1 MAKTKK
7 AHWKKIK
14 KLGCRCVKGA
24 KGHERMVKTA
34 LCKGKRKPAGCVK
47 HTRKAT
53 NGRRHAPVARQ
64 HMLYPFAPEGSPV
77 MQTSGRD
84 AGGQIMLPG
93 FGYMPFRHHTTGWRK
108 RASTWRVGR

>member
-24 KGHERMVKTA
+24 KGHERMVKST

-47 HTRKAT
+47 HTKKAA
-53 NGRRHAPVARQ
+53 NGRRGKAKGPAA
-64 HMLYPFAPEGSPV
+64 HMLYPFAPEGAPIAR
-77 MQTSGRD
+77 TAAWNIGPT
-84 AGGQIMLPG
+84 AL
-93 FGYMPFRHHTTGWRK
+93 GYMPFRHQASSWRK
-108 RASTWRVGR
+108 RASTWRTR